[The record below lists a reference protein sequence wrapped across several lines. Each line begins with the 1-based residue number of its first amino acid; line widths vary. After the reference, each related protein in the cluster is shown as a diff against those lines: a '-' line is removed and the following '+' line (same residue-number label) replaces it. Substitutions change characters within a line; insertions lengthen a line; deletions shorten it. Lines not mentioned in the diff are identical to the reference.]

1 MNAGVVT
8 ALVVALARFPGGAPL
23 ASASGRFIVENE
35 DRPPDAPARY
45 LHALYVVEKRT
56 KERRL
61 LLEYARNV
69 TAAWAPDRDA
79 IAVTNHVGSTQST
92 LSVFLFD
99 HDGTSRRLDAGEAL
113 YAAFPNLRGE
123 LVSYLH
129 VHLELVQWHRG
140 GVVECK
146 LRAYAG
152 AGKEITRRYLVNV
165 DGGQAQVLTATTKAT
180 PRPAGSP
187 AREPAAPAEPRS

>member
-165 DGGQAQVLTATTKAT
+165 DGGQAQVLTSAKEKV
-180 PRPAGSP
+180 RPGP
-187 AREPAAPAEPRS
+187 ASAHERPTSAEPRS